1 MNDIEDNKYEELQQQ
16 IEDKEK
22 QIEVLQNDIQKLEA
36 TMEQYRLGRFA
47 NILEKANTLVN
58 KYYLDYNSYFDEFY
72 FCYCKNANK
81 VSTGI
86 TIENKFVEIELSNS
100 IRFYEINTTSVV
112 SMEFFNKIIILNEK
126 QIEKIYDKINKTI
139 RGEQTVE
146 DLFGYLKDLY
156 IANKETL

>member
-1 MNDIEDNKYEELQQQ
+1 MENNRYEELRQQ
-16 IEDKEK
+16 IEDKK
-22 QIEVLQNDIQKLEA
+22 DQIDILKMDIQKLEV

-112 SMEFFNKIIILNEK
+112 SMEFFDKIIILNEK
-126 QIEKIYDKINKTI
+126 QIEEIYDKINKTI

-146 DLFGYLKDLY
+146 DLYCDLKNMY
-156 IANKETL
+156 NSIKK

>member
-1 MNDIEDNKYEELQQQ
+1 MNDMEDNKCEELQQQ
-16 IEDKEK
+16 IEDKKK

-36 TMEQYRLGRFA
+36 TMEQYRERFA
-47 NILEKANTLVN
+47 NILEKANTLVD

-86 TIENKFVEIELSNS
+86 TIENKFVEIGLSNS

-112 SMEFFNKIIILNEK
+112 SMEFFDKIIILNER
-126 QIEKIYDKINKTI
+126 QIEEIYDKINKTI

-146 DLFGYLKDLY
+146 DLYYDLKNMY
-156 IANKETL
+156 NSIKK

>member
-1 MNDIEDNKYEELQQQ
+1 MNDMEDNKCEELQQQ

-36 TMEQYRLGRFA
+36 IIEQHRGRFA

-112 SMEFFNKIIILNEK
+112 SMEFFDKIIILNEK
-126 QIEKIYDKINKTI
+126 QIEEIYDKINKTI

-146 DLFGYLKDLY
+146 DLYCDLKELY
-156 IANKETL
+156 NAEKA

>member
-1 MNDIEDNKYEELQQQ
+1 MEDNKCEELQQQ

-22 QIEVLQNDIQKLEA
+22 QIEVLQNDIQKLEVI
-36 TMEQYRLGRFA
+36 MEQHRGRFA

-112 SMEFFNKIIILNEK
+112 SMEFFDKIIILNER
-126 QIEKIYDKINKTI
+126 QIEEIYDKINKTI

-146 DLFGYLKDLY
+146 DLFGYLKKLY
-156 IANKETL
+156 NAHKKTL

>member
-1 MNDIEDNKYEELQQQ
+1 MNDMEDKCEELQQQ

-47 NILEKANTLVN
+47 NILEKANTLVS
-58 KYYLDYNSYFDEFY
+58 KFYLGYSSCFDEFY

-86 TIENKFVEIELSNS
+86 TIENKYVEIDPSNS
-100 IRFYEINTTSVV
+100 IRFYEIGTITITSI
-112 SMEFFNKIIILNEK
+112 EFFNNIIILNEK
-126 QIEKIYDKINKTI
+126 QVKEIYNEINKTI

-146 DLFGYLKDLY
+146 DLYRYLKELY
-156 IANKETL
+156 SSEKA